1 MLSKGRPL
9 DTSSSLLSPCPS
21 LLFPDHNS
29 GVNVAW
35 ESQSSRAD
43 ISARTRAYPSPPMSG
58 APTVSPNDPRE
69 LYKQSRGSSGYST
82 EGIHDV
88 YTQKRPLDI
97 RLQLPPPQA
106 PMPPVIFPG
115 PYPGRSAVMDRP
127 YSYLGSDAHSN
138 HPSLYSFHEP
148 QHGHEL
154 KSGHTP
160 QHFPVVSSV
169 GNSRTGAELRQ
180 SGTST
185 PSDRHQAVD
194 SPKAQRKTKGH
205 VASACV
211 PCKRAHLRCDAQRPC
226 SRCISNGKEDSCVD
240 VQHKKR
246 GRPRLRDDR
255 EARFDSMRQTPGQ
268 SRDVSP
274 RRPADIHPSIGPGS
288 YDDHYQR
295 YHQQFRGVDFAA
307 SGGSFSSARTGD
319 PSSISSADLNGY
331 YSLSNAPGS
340 SEPVAYLDMNLD
352 FLKGSPTF
360 WDTLGLPS
368 MAGRNLGQVLLPSEH
383 GKVSAMHSYLNHEQ
397 RQREPNYLPPILSRG
412 SESIHGLGFTMEDFG
427 RFPLGVRDHLVFLV
441 GGSSGFP
448 RPMPVRAGLAKE
460 GSFYF
465 VVLLLSLPPR
475 QTPRHHH
482 HQHHHQQQQ
491 QQHHHQRRQQQQQ
504 HTPVPPPPPV
514 ANGQGA
520 QAESSYPRMSPGPGT
535 MFAQRGPGS
544 FDSIKVRRGETD
556 HAAGSVPR
564 EHPSSGQSCRAPN
577 AGDYGIDH
585 PAAAAAA
592 AQRPPLY
599 HGATPDHNKQMVDPA
614 LQPHGFPKEPSP
626 PTRPPPHTTS
636 SSFQLPPIRP
646 QMDRM
651 SSLGAPTIGGG
662 YGAGERPKRLAIDG
676 LLGNSDEPVKSYDHG
691 RRWT

>member
-29 GVNVAW
+29 GANVAW

-58 APTVSPNDPRE
+58 TPTVSPNDPRE
-69 LYKQSRGSSGYST
+69 LYRQSRGSSGYST

-88 YTQKRPLDI
+88 YTHKRPFDI

-115 PYPGRSAVMDRP
+115 PYPGRSAVMGRP
-127 YSYLGSDAHSN
+127 YSYLGSDAHPN
-138 HPSLYSFHEP
+138 HSSLYSFHEP
-148 QHGHEL
+148 QHEM
-154 KSGHTP
+154 KSSHTP
-160 QHFPVVSSV
+160 QHFPVVPSAN
-169 GNSRTGAELRQ
+169 NSRTGAELHHQ
-180 SGTST
+180 SGAST
-185 PSDRHQAVD
+185 PSDRQAVD

-226 SRCISNGKEDSCVD
+226 SRCISNGKEDACVD

-255 EARFDSMRQTPGQ
+255 EARFDSMRQTPGH

-295 YHQQFRGVDFAA
+295 YHQQFHGMDCAA
-307 SGGSFSSARTGD
+307 SGGSFSSARSGD
-319 PSSISSADLNGY
+319 PSSSSDVNGY
-331 YSLSNAPGS
+331 YSLSSAPSS

-441 GGSSGFP
+441 GGSGGFP
-448 RPMPVRAGLAKE
+448 RPMPIRAGLAKE

-482 HQHHHQQQQ
+482 QHHQH
-491 QQHHHQRRQQQQQ
+491 
-504 HTPVPPPPPV
+504 TAAVPPPPPV

-544 FDSIKVRRGETD
+544 FDPIKVRRGGTD

-564 EHPSSGQSCRAPN
+564 DHSASGQSCH
-577 AGDYGIDH
+577 GIDH
-585 PAAAAAA
+585 PVAA

-599 HGATPDHNKQMVDPA
+599 HGAAPDHNKHMVDPA

-626 PTRPPPHTTS
+626 PTRPPPQTTS

-651 SSLGAPTIGGG
+651 SALGPSTTIGGG
-662 YGAGERPKRLAIDG
+662 YGERSKRLAIDG
-676 LLGNSDEPVKSYDHG
+676 LLGNSNEPSKPYDHG